1 MAAKRSDKS
10 PLEKLKHYCAWQER
24 CHSEVKAKLEQ
35 LKVPWQEHDAII
47 AALIAENFL
56 NEERFSRLFARSKMH
71 QKQWGKQKIVQALKA
86 KRVSDYCIRMALK
99 ELESEDYAQALEIAA
114 RRKWQQLAAE
124 SPFSR
129 RNKLARY
136 LMAKGFESEQLWA
149 VVHTLEA
156 GEAGV

>member
-1 MAAKRSDKS
+1 MAAKRSEKS

-35 LKVPWQEHDAII
+35 LEVPWQEHDDII

-56 NEERFSRLFARSKMH
+56 NEERFARLFARSKMH
-71 QKQWGKQKIVQALKA
+71 QKQWGRQKIVQALKA
-86 KRVSDYCIRMALK
+86 KRISNYCIQQALK
-99 ELESEDYAQALEIAA
+99 ELESDDYAEALETAA

-124 SPFSR
+124 NPFNR

-136 LMAKGFESEQLWA
+136 LMAKGFEPEQLWA
-149 VVHTLEA
+149 VVHKLEA
-156 GEAGV
+156 GGAEA